1 MKPKE
6 QQLRALRT
14 ERTRA
19 LTKVRQSREF
29 LARASHEIRT
39 PLHGIVG
46 YTSLLLGTEL
56 TDEQRSLA
64 DALRAGVDSLLD
76 VVNDVL
82 DLSTLDA
89 GALRIEPQ
97 EFDVLALVAGVARQ
111 FGPEAW
117 AKGLDVRVETGE
129 LISINPVTGAGTV

>member
-1 MKPKE
+1 MKPKG

-46 YTSLLLGTEL
+46 
-56 TDEQRSLA
+56 
-64 DALRAGVDSLLD
+64 
-76 VVNDVL
+76 
-82 DLSTLDA
+82 
-89 GALRIEPQ
+89 
-97 EFDVLALVAGVARQ
+97 
-111 FGPEAW
+111 
-117 AKGLDVRVETGE
+117 
-129 LISINPVTGAGTV
+129 